1 MIKDETQIDDLNFKP
16 KLTEAVSQFTTEPAT
31 NITNVPLTEKVYLPS
46 QGKLYSSDSP
56 LALGYVEMKY
66 MTTKEE
72 DILTTVSYM
81 KDGTVLDKLF
91 QSMIVTKFNYDDL
104 LLGDRNAIMIAA
116 RIYGYGPEYNTKI
129 NTASGIQEVSI
140 DLQTIINKEVKLEN
154 LNSNGNFE
162 FVLPKSKKKIEF
174 KLLTVGMQKQID
186 KSLAKVKSI
195 GETEQGLTTRL
206 RYMIQSVDGVNDP
219 SVVIPFIN
227 SMLAVDSR
235 AFREYIKNIQPDVD
249 LNISIVDEATGIPF
263 RTEFPL
269 GLDLFWPDFKG

>member
-1 MIKDETQIDDLNFKP
+1 MIKDATKHDDLSNESNLP
-16 KLTEAVSQFTTEPAT
+16 SVENTASQNETVANT
-31 NITNVPLTEKVYLPS
+31 PLTEKVFLPS
-46 QGKLYSSDSP
+46 KGKLYSPDSP

-91 QSMIVTKFNYDDL
+91 QSMIITKFNYDDL

-129 NTASGIQEVSI
+129 NTSSGIQEVSI
-140 DLQTIINKEVKLEN
+140 DLQTIINKEVKLEE

-162 FVLPKSKKKIEF
+162 FILPRSKKKVEF

-186 KSLAKVKSI
+186 KSLSKVKSI
-195 GETEQGLTTRL
+195 GETEKGLTTRL
-206 RYMIQSVDGVNDP
+206 RYMIQSVDGISDP
-219 SVVIPFIN
+219 ATVVPFIN
-227 SMLAVDSR
+227 DMLAVDSR

-249 LNISIVDEATGIPF
+249 LNISIVDEATGFPF
-263 RTEFPL
+263 RTELPL

>member
-1 MIKDETQIDDLNFKP
+1 MTEILETLPGKSNDNTAHVI
-16 KLTEAVSQFTTEPAT
+16 TENKKS
-31 NITNVPLTEKVYLPS
+31 VYPTLMVELPS
-46 QGKLYSSDSP
+46 KGLLYPEGHPLSD
-56 LALGYVEMKY
+56 GVIEMKY
-66 MTTKEE
+66 MTAKEE
-72 DILTTVSYM
+72 DILTTESYI
-81 KDGTVLDKLF
+81 KQGIALDKLF